1 MKDKLK
7 FASCSWTRMWYIT
20 CLLQADSSSNVP
32 TKLPQDVNDDVGD
45 EDSLDSALGSLAK

>member
-1 MKDKLK
+1 
-7 FASCSWTRMWYIT
+7 MWYIT

-32 TKLPQDVNDDVGD
+32 TKLPQDVDDDVGD